1 MKRIISTILITLMV
15 FSSVFVSN
23 MSVLAEEVSESPQP
37 DGNETYE
44 HQGVVSLEGKKIMVV
59 GNSMVY
65 YGNCVIYG
73 DQGEKDE
80 GYLHQLIKQHDDNVT
95 VIDHT
100 YSGKKLDYIYDN
112 YISKLSEEEL
122 DVDYLVLSEGNQY
135 NDNLLGTV
143 EKYLA
148 LFPEDV
154 EFRFLRQPMMF
165 ESDLPC
171 LFEGVQALRDN
182 GYIVVDWGQMVYD
195 IHSGSKEV
203 PGAVSEFNRCSFM
216 KENLGFKNGEGT
228 VHASGRD
235 GDRNHQN
242 PLSGYITAQMLYSSL
257 TNRSAVLTDYQ
268 FCYDIGIHRYF
279 NIDNFAK
286 IHYTDPENPTNFH
299 KIFRSPQDMLGLQIL
314 IDEYLATEGIH
325 TLTVQ
330 DEVKPTCTSVGFTR
344 GSYCKICQKAV
355 EEQTFIPIDEIGSH
369 KLETTVGIAPT
380 CTKEGKSIGI
390 SCELCGEVFAKSE
403 TIAPTGHLIKEEVT
417 KATTSKDGKVV
428 EICQY
433 CDEVIDIDI
442 IEKIKSI
449 SLYNS
454 VYTYYGTVK
463 NPTPIVTDTSGRKLK
478 KDQDYTVTYPDGRI
492 EIGDYKIK
500 VTLKGNYKGSKELIF
515 KIRPDGVKNLK
526 STATATTVN
535 LTWDGVPKATK
546 YRIYKYDS
554 KSKTYKKVADT
565 KNTSYKITGLS
576 RGTKYKYRVRPCARI
591 NGTDYYSDKYEYTT
605 AITKPKTAKITSVSS
620 TKSKTALVKW
630 KKVTNAERYEIICSR
645 SKSFKNAKTVTVSSK
660 YTKATIK
667 GLSKGKKYYFKVRA
681 YRSLSSVKVYG
692 NYSNAKS
699 KKIK

>member
-1 MKRIISTILITLMV
+1 MKKIISTFLITLMV
-15 FSSVFVSN
+15 VGSVFVSN
-23 MSVLAEEVSESPQP
+23 LSVLAEEVTEKPEL
-37 DGNETYE
+37 ETTE
-44 HQGVVSLEGKKIMVV
+44 HADVVSLEGKKIMVV

-73 DQGEKDE
+73 NPGEEDK
-80 GYLHQLIKQHDDNVT
+80 GYLYQLIKQHDDNVT

-112 YISKLSEEEL
+112 YISKLSKEEL

-182 GYIVVDWGQMVYD
+182 GYIVVDWGQLVYD
-195 IHSGSKEV
+195 IYGNGKEV
-203 PGAVSEFNRCSFM
+203 PGAVTEFNRCSFM
-216 KENLGFKNGEGT
+216 KENLGFKNDTGT
-228 VHASGRD
+228 AHGSGRD
-235 GDRNHQN
+235 GDRNHEN
-242 PLSGYITAQMLYSSL
+242 PLSGYVTAQMLYSSL
-257 TNRSAVLTDYQ
+257 TNRSAVYTDYR
-268 FCYDIGIHRYF
+268 FCYDIGIHKYF

-286 IHYTDPENPTNFH
+286 IHYTDPKNPTNFH

-314 IDEYLATEGIH
+314 MDEYLAKEGIH

-330 DEVKPTCTSVGFTR
+330 DEVKATCISSGLTR
-344 GSYCKICQKAV
+344 GSYCKICQKLV
-355 EEQTFIPIDEIGSH
+355 TEQEFIPVSEIGEH
-369 KLETTVGIAPT
+369 QLETVKGVAPT
-380 CTKEGKSIGI
+380 CTEEGKSIGI
-390 SCELCGEVFAKSE
+390 SCKLCGEVLAKSE
-403 TIAPTGHLIKEEVT
+403 TIAPTGHLIKEDVT
-417 KATTSKDGKVV
+417 RATTSKDGKVV
-428 EICQY
+428 EVCQY
-433 CDEVIDIDI
+433 CDEVTDIDI
-442 IEKIKSI
+442 IEKVKSI
-449 SLYNS
+449 SLYDS

-478 KDQDYTVTYPDGRI
+478 KDVDYTFEYPDGRI

-500 VTLKGNYKGSKELIF
+500 VTLKGKYKGSKELIF
-515 KIRPDGVKNLK
+515 KIRPDSVKNLK
-526 STATATTVN
+526 STATSTTVS
-535 LTWDGVPKATK
+535 LSWEGVPKATK

-576 RGTKYKYRVRPCARI
+576 RGTKYKYRVRPCTRI
-591 NGTDYYSDKYEYTT
+591 NGTDYYSEEYQYTT
-605 AITKPKTAKITSVSS
+605 AITKPKTASITSVSS
-620 TKSKTALVKW
+620 SKSKTAVVKW
-630 KKVTNAERYEIICSR
+630 KKVSNAEKYQITYST
-645 SKSFKNAKTVTVSSK
+645 SKSFKNAKSVTVSSK
-660 YTKATIK
+660 NTSATIK

-692 NYSNAKS
+692 NYSKAKS